1 MKKLS
6 LPEFR
11 DYCGAQSFDKIIF
24 ASANQSWN
32 NIDSTFS
39 TELVFKRM
47 MITFNPNIIHLR
59 SGENILRFNK
69 VKAIKLYE
77 DDCLLGKVFTIV
89 CGDLKS
95 NSNDKEYTLIAC

>member
-11 DYCGAQSFDKIIF
+11 DYYGAHSFDKIIYS
-24 ASANQSWN
+24 SANQSWN
-32 NIDSTFS
+32 SIDSTSS

-47 MITFNPNIIHLR
+47 IMTFNPNIIHLR
-59 SGENILRFNK
+59 NGENSLRFNR
-69 VKAIKLYE
+69 VKAIKLHE
-77 DDCLLGKVFTIV
+77 DECLLGKVFTVV
-89 CGDLKS
+89 CGDLKT